1 MLPFTFD
8 FELGHACL
16 PVRDG
21 VDGDLVA
28 LVVELVDHGVVG
40 VLVGDVEG
48 GVDGAAVGVL
58 LALRCNSIHI

>member
-1 MLPFTFD
+1 M
-8 FELGHACL
+8 
-16 PVRDG
+16 
-21 VDGDLVA
+21 A

-58 LALRCNSIHI
+58 LALRCNSIDI